1 VTHPKVSDQRE
12 CMMYLIILIPAFNE
26 EEQIG
31 TVISHMPKTIEGVD
45 RIQVLVVNDGS
56 KDRTVEIARQA
67 GAIVVSH
74 NYNRGVGAAFK
85 TGLEKALE
93 LGADLMVNVDADG
106 QFSPDDIP
114 SLINPILEG
123 KADFVSGDRFRSAD
137 GKLVRPEYM
146 SKIKFW
152 GNQRMADLVGFVT
165 GKRYDDVSCGF
176 RAYSKEALMRLNL
189 TGKFTYTQESF
200 LDLANKG
207 MGIKTIPVDV
217 TYFPDR
223 KSRVAGS
230 ILNYMFQT
238 AKIIF
243 RAYRDYNPLKFF
255 GLLGLIPFVISVL
268 SGVFVLIHYFTT
280 GAFSP
285 YIFVAFAS
293 VYLFTFGILLWIV
306 GILADMFVRIRLNQ
320 EQLLYAEKKRRYDS

>member
-1 VTHPKVSDQRE
+1 MK
-12 CMMYLIILIPAFNE
+12 LIILIPALNE
-26 EEQIG
+26 ADSIAGVVQSMPKQIEG
-31 TVISHMPKTIEGVD
+31 VGQIEILVIDDGSKDDTAELARSAGATVISHPFN
-45 RIQVLVVNDGS
+45 Q
-56 KDRTVEIARQA
+56 
-67 GAIVVSH
+67 
-74 NYNRGVGAAFK
+74 GVGKAFN
-85 TGLEKALE
+85 TGLAAALE
-93 LGADLMVNVDADG
+93 MGADVMVNIDADG
-106 QFSPDDIP
+106 QFSPEDIP
-114 SLINPILEG
+114 LLIAPIVEG
-123 KADFVSGDRFRSAD
+123 KADFVSGDRFRSTD
-137 GKLVRPEYM
+137 GKLVQPDYM

-152 GNQRMADLVGFVT
+152 GNQRMSDLVGFVT

-207 MGIKTIPVDV
+207 MGIRTIPVDV

-230 ILNYMFQT
+230 ILKYMFQT

-255 GLLGLIPFVISVL
+255 GLLGLIPLIISL
-268 SGVFVLIHYFTT
+268 ITGVFVLIHYFTT

-285 YIFVAFAS
+285 YIFVAFAA
-293 VYLFTFGILLWIV
+293 VYLFTLGILLWVV

-320 EQLLYAEKKRRYDS
+320 EQLLYAEKKRRYDP

>member
-1 VTHPKVSDQRE
+1 MK
-12 CMMYLIILIPAFNE
+12 LIILIPALNE
-26 EEQIG
+26 AASIAGVVQSMPKQIEG
-31 TVISHMPKTIEGVD
+31 VDQIEILVVDDGSKDDTAELARSAGATVISHPFN
-45 RIQVLVVNDGS
+45 Q
-56 KDRTVEIARQA
+56 
-67 GAIVVSH
+67 
-74 NYNRGVGAAFK
+74 GVGKAFN
-85 TGLEKALE
+85 TGLAAALE
-93 LGADLMVNVDADG
+93 MGADVMVNIDADG

-114 SLINPILEG
+114 FLIAPIVEG
-123 KADFVSGDRFRSAD
+123 NADFVSGDRFRSAD
-137 GKLVRPEYM
+137 GKLVRPDYM

-152 GNQRMADLVGFVT
+152 GNQRMADLVGFIT
-165 GKRYDDVSCGF
+165 GNRYDDVSCGF

-207 MGIKTIPVDV
+207 MGIRTIPVDV

-230 ILNYMFQT
+230 ILKYMFQT

-255 GLLGLIPFVISVL
+255 GLLGLIPLIIGL
-268 SGVFVLIHYFTT
+268 ITGVFVLIHYFTT

-285 YIFVAFAS
+285 YIFVAFGA
-293 VYLFTFGILLWIV
+293 VYLFTLGILLWVV

-320 EQLLYAEKKRRYDS
+320 EQLLYTEKKRRYDP

>member
-1 VTHPKVSDQRE
+1 MK
-12 CMMYLIILIPAFNE
+12 LAILIPALNE
-26 EEQIG
+26 AASIAGVIDSMPKKIEGVDQIEVLVVDDG
-31 TVISHMPKTIEGVD
+31 STDDTAQLAQNAGATVISHPFN
-45 RIQVLVVNDGS
+45 Q
-56 KDRTVEIARQA
+56 
-67 GAIVVSH
+67 
-74 NYNRGVGAAFK
+74 GVGKAFN
-85 TGLEKALE
+85 TGLAAALE
-93 LGADLMVNVDADG
+93 MGADIMVNIDADG
-106 QFSPDDIP
+106 QFSPKDIP
-114 SLINPILEG
+114 LLIAPIIEG
-123 KADFVSGDRFRSAD
+123 KADFVSGDRFRSTD
-137 GKLVRPEYM
+137 GKLVRPDYM

-165 GKRYDDVSCGF
+165 GKHYDDVSCGF

-207 MGIKTIPVDV
+207 ISIKTIPVNV

-243 RAYRDYNPLKFF
+243 RAYRDYKPLKFF
-255 GLLGLIPFVISVL
+255 GLLGLIPFVVSIL
-268 SGVFVLIHYFTT
+268 LGVFVLIHYFTT

-285 YIFVAFAS
+285 YIFVAFAA

-306 GILADMFVRIRLNQ
+306 GVLADMFVRIRLNQ
-320 EQLLYAEKKRRYDS
+320 EQLLYAEKKRRYDSKN

>member
-1 VTHPKVSDQRE
+1 MK
-12 CMMYLIILIPAFNE
+12 LIILIPALNE
-26 EEQIG
+26 AASIAGVVQSMPKQIKG
-31 TVISHMPKTIEGVD
+31 VDQIEVLVVDDGSKDDTAQLAQSAGATVISHPFN
-45 RIQVLVVNDGS
+45 Q
-56 KDRTVEIARQA
+56 
-67 GAIVVSH
+67 
-74 NYNRGVGAAFK
+74 GVGKAFN
-85 TGLEKALE
+85 TGLAAALE
-93 LGADLMVNVDADG
+93 MGADIMVNIDADG
-106 QFSPDDIP
+106 QFSPADIP
-114 SLINPILEG
+114 LLIAPIVEG
-123 KADFVSGDRFRSAD
+123 KADFVSGDRFRSAN
-137 GKLVRPEYM
+137 GELVRPDYM

-207 MGIKTIPVDV
+207 MGIKTIPVNV
-217 TYFPDR
+217 TYFPNR

-230 ILNYMFQT
+230 ILKYMFQT

-255 GLLGLIPFVISVL
+255 GLLGLIPFVISL
-268 SGVFVLIHYFTT
+268 IAGIFVLIHYFTT

-306 GILADMFVRIRLNQ
+306 GILADMFIRIRLNQ
-320 EQLLYAEKKRRYDS
+320 EQLLYAEKNRRYDWKK

>member
-1 VTHPKVSDQRE
+1 MKLV
-12 CMMYLIILIPAFNE
+12 ILIPALNE
-26 EEQIG
+26 AASIAGVVE
-31 TVISHMPKTIEGVD
+31 SMPRQIEGVD
-45 RIQVLVVNDGS
+45 QIEVLVVDDGS
-56 KDRTVEIARQA
+56 KDDTAQLAQSA
-67 GAIVVSH
+67 GAAVISH
-74 NYNRGVGAAFK
+74 PFNQGVGKAFN
-85 TGLEKALE
+85 TGLAAALE
-93 LGADLMVNVDADG
+93 MGADIMVNIDADG
-106 QFSPDDIP
+106 QFSPMDIP
-114 SLINPILEG
+114 LLIAPIVEG
-123 KADFVSGDRFRSAD
+123 KADFVSGDRFRSI
-137 GKLVRPEYM
+137 GGELVRPDYM

-165 GKRYDDVSCGF
+165 GIRYDDVSCGF

-200 LDLANKG
+200 LDIANKG
-207 MGIKTIPVDV
+207 MGIKTIPVNV

-230 ILNYMFQT
+230 ILKYMFQT

-255 GLLGLIPFVISVL
+255 GLLGLIPFVISIL

-306 GILADMFVRIRLNQ
+306 GILADMFIRIRLNQ
-320 EQLLYAEKKRRYDS
+320 EQLLYAEKKRRYDSKN

>member
-1 VTHPKVSDQRE
+1 MK
-12 CMMYLIILIPAFNE
+12 LIILIPALNE
-26 EEQIG
+26 AASIMTVVKSMPKQIEG
-31 TVISHMPKTIEGVD
+31 VDQIEILVIDDGSKDDTAELVRSAGATVISHPFN
-45 RIQVLVVNDGS
+45 Q
-56 KDRTVEIARQA
+56 
-67 GAIVVSH
+67 
-74 NYNRGVGAAFK
+74 GVGKAFN
-85 TGLEKALE
+85 TGLAAALE
-93 LGADLMVNVDADG
+93 MGADVMVNIDADG
-106 QFSPDDIP
+106 QFSPEDIP
-114 SLINPILEG
+114 LLIAPIVEG
-123 KADFVSGDRFRSAD
+123 KADFVSGDRFRSTD
-137 GKLVRPEYM
+137 GKLVRPDYM

-152 GNQRMADLVGFVT
+152 GNQRMSDLVGFVT

-230 ILNYMFQT
+230 ILKYMFQT

-255 GLLGLIPFVISVL
+255 GLLGLIPFIISL
-268 SGVFVLIHYFTT
+268 ITGVFVLIHYFTT

-285 YIFVAFAS
+285 YIFVAFAA
-293 VYLFTFGILLWIV
+293 VYLFTLGILLWVV

-320 EQLLYAEKKRRYDS
+320 EQLLYAEKKRRYDP

>member
-1 VTHPKVSDQRE
+1 MK
-12 CMMYLIILIPAFNE
+12 LIILIPALNE
-26 EEQIG
+26 AASIMTVVKSMPKQIEG
-31 TVISHMPKTIEGVD
+31 VDQIKILVIDDGSKDDTAELVRSAGATVISHPFN
-45 RIQVLVVNDGS
+45 Q
-56 KDRTVEIARQA
+56 
-67 GAIVVSH
+67 
-74 NYNRGVGAAFK
+74 GVGKAFN
-85 TGLEKALE
+85 TGLAAALE
-93 LGADLMVNVDADG
+93 MGADVMVNIDADG
-106 QFSPDDIP
+106 QFSPEDIP
-114 SLINPILEG
+114 LLIAPIVEG
-123 KADFVSGDRFRSAD
+123 KADFVSGDRFRSTD
-137 GKLVRPEYM
+137 GKLVRPDYM

-152 GNQRMADLVGFVT
+152 GNQRMSDLVGFVT

-230 ILNYMFQT
+230 ILKYMFQT

-255 GLLGLIPFVISVL
+255 GLLGLIPLIISL
-268 SGVFVLIHYFTT
+268 ITGVFVLIHYFTT

-285 YIFVAFAS
+285 YIFVAFAA
-293 VYLFTFGILLWIV
+293 VYLFTLGILLWVV

-320 EQLLYAEKKRRYDS
+320 EQLLYTEKKRRYDP

>member
-1 VTHPKVSDQRE
+1 MKLV
-12 CMMYLIILIPAFNE
+12 ILIPALNE
-26 EEQIG
+26 ASSIAQ
-31 TVISHMPKTIEGVD
+31 VIRSMPASINGVD
-45 RIQVLVVNDGS
+45 QIQVLVVDDGS
-56 KDRTVEIARQA
+56 SDNTALSAREA

-74 NYNRGVGAAFK
+74 PYNQGVGKAFN
-85 TGLEKALE
+85 TGLAKALGM
-93 LGADLMVNVDADG
+93 GADIMINIDADG
-106 QFSPDDIP
+106 QFCPTDIP
-114 SLINPILEG
+114 LLIAPIVEG
-123 KADFVSGDRFRSAD
+123 KAEFVSGDRFRTAD
-137 GKLVRPEYM
+137 GKLERPDYM

-152 GNQRMADLVGFVT
+152 GNQRMSDLVGFVT

-207 MGIKTIPVDV
+207 MNITTIPVNV

-230 ILNYMFQT
+230 ILKYMFQT
-238 AKIIF
+238 VKIIF

-255 GLLGLIPFVISVL
+255 GLLGLAPFGISIL
-268 SGVFVLIHYFTT
+268 SGVFVLFHYFTT

-285 YIFVAFAS
+285 YIFIAFAT
-293 VYLFTFGILLWIV
+293 VYLFSLLP
-306 GILADMFVRIRLNQ
+306 
-320 EQLLYAEKKRRYDS
+320 

>member
-1 VTHPKVSDQRE
+1 MK
-12 CMMYLIILIPAFNE
+12 LIILIPALNE
-26 EEQIG
+26 AASIAGVVESMPRQIDG
-31 TVISHMPKTIEGVD
+31 VDQIEILVVDDGSTDETAQLAQNAGATVISHPFN
-45 RIQVLVVNDGS
+45 Q
-56 KDRTVEIARQA
+56 
-67 GAIVVSH
+67 
-74 NYNRGVGAAFK
+74 GVGKAFN
-85 TGLEKALE
+85 TGLAAALE
-93 LGADLMVNVDADG
+93 MGANIMVNIDADG
-106 QFSPDDIP
+106 QFSPEDIP
-114 SLINPILEG
+114 LLIAPIIER
-123 KADFVSGDRFRSAD
+123 KADFVSGDRFRSTD
-137 GKLVRPEYM
+137 GKLMRPDYM

-165 GKRYDDVSCGF
+165 GKYYDDVSCGF

-207 MGIKTIPVDV
+207 ISIQTIPVNV

-230 ILNYMFQT
+230 ILKYMFQT

-255 GLLGLIPFVISVL
+255 GLLGLIPFVLSIL
-268 SGVFVLIHYFTT
+268 SGAFVLIHYFTT

-285 YIFVAFAS
+285 YIFVAFAA
-293 VYLFTFGILLWIV
+293 VYLFTLGILLWIV

>member
-1 VTHPKVSDQRE
+1 MKLV
-12 CMMYLIILIPAFNE
+12 ILIPALNE
-26 EEQIG
+26 AASIAGVVESMPRQIEG
-31 TVISHMPKTIEGVD
+31 VDQIEVLVVDDGSKDDTAQLARNAGATVISHPFN
-45 RIQVLVVNDGS
+45 Q
-56 KDRTVEIARQA
+56 
-67 GAIVVSH
+67 
-74 NYNRGVGAAFK
+74 GVGKAFN
-85 TGLEKALE
+85 TGLAAALE
-93 LGADLMVNVDADG
+93 MGADIMVNIDADG
-106 QFSPDDIP
+106 QFSPADIP
-114 SLINPILEG
+114 LLIAPIVEG

-255 GLLGLIPFVISVL
+255 GLLGLIPFVISIL

-320 EQLLYAEKKRRYDS
+320 EQLLYAEKKRRYDSKN

>member
-1 VTHPKVSDQRE
+1 MKLV
-12 CMMYLIILIPAFNE
+12 ILIPALNE
-26 EEQIG
+26 AASIAGVVE
-31 TVISHMPKTIEGVD
+31 SMPRQIEGVD
-45 RIQVLVVNDGS
+45 QIEVLVVDDGS
-56 KDRTVEIARQA
+56 KDDTAQLAQSA
-67 GAIVVSH
+67 GAAVISH
-74 NYNRGVGAAFK
+74 PFNQGVGKAFN
-85 TGLEKALE
+85 TGLAAALE
-93 LGADLMVNVDADG
+93 MGADIMVNIDADG
-106 QFSPDDIP
+106 QFSPMDIP
-114 SLINPILEG
+114 LLIAPIVEG
-123 KADFVSGDRFRSAD
+123 KADFVSGDRFRSI
-137 GKLVRPEYM
+137 GGELVRPDYM

-207 MGIKTIPVDV
+207 MGIKTIPVNV

-230 ILNYMFQT
+230 ILKYMFQT

-255 GLLGLIPFVISVL
+255 GLLGLIPFVISIL

-306 GILADMFVRIRLNQ
+306 GILADMFIRIRLNQ
-320 EQLLYAEKKRRYDS
+320 EQLLYAEKKRRYDSKN

>member
-1 VTHPKVSDQRE
+1 MNLV
-12 CMMYLIILIPAFNE
+12 ILIPALNE
-26 EEQIG
+26 ADSIAQVVEAMPSSIDRVSKIDVLVIDDG
-31 TVISHMPKTIEGVD
+31 SRDATADLARAAGATVISHPFN
-45 RIQVLVVNDGS
+45 Q
-56 KDRTVEIARQA
+56 
-67 GAIVVSH
+67 
-74 NYNRGVGAAFK
+74 GVGKAFN
-85 TGLEKALE
+85 TGLAASLDM
-93 LGADLMVNVDADG
+93 GADIMVNIDADG
-106 QFSPDDIP
+106 QFSPADIP
-114 SLINPILEG
+114 LLIAPIVEG
-123 KADFVSGDRFRSAD
+123 KADFVSGDRFRSAN
-137 GKLVRPEYM
+137 GELVRPDYM

-207 MGIKTIPVDV
+207 MGIKTIPVNV

-255 GLLGLIPFVISVL
+255 GLLGLIPFVISL
-268 SGVFVLIHYFTT
+268 IAGIFVLIHYFTT

-306 GILADMFVRIRLNQ
+306 GILADMFIRIRLNQ
-320 EQLLYAEKKRRYDS
+320 EQLLYAEKKRRYDRKK

>member
-1 VTHPKVSDQRE
+1 MK
-12 CMMYLIILIPAFNE
+12 LIILIPALNE
-26 EEQIG
+26 AASIAGVVQSMPKQIEG
-31 TVISHMPKTIEGVD
+31 VDQIEILVVDDGSKDDTAELARSAGATVISHPFN
-45 RIQVLVVNDGS
+45 Q
-56 KDRTVEIARQA
+56 
-67 GAIVVSH
+67 
-74 NYNRGVGAAFK
+74 GVGKAFN
-85 TGLEKALE
+85 TGLAAALE
-93 LGADLMVNVDADG
+93 MGADVMVNIDADG

-114 SLINPILEG
+114 FLIAPIVEG
-123 KADFVSGDRFRSAD
+123 NADFVSGDRFRSAD
-137 GKLVRPEYM
+137 GKLVRPDYM

-152 GNQRMADLVGFVT
+152 GNQRMADLVGFIT
-165 GKRYDDVSCGF
+165 GNRYDDVSCGF

-207 MGIKTIPVDV
+207 MGIRTIPVDV

-230 ILNYMFQT
+230 ILKYMFQT

-255 GLLGLIPFVISVL
+255 GLLGLIPLIISL
-268 SGVFVLIHYFTT
+268 ITGVFVMINYFTT

-285 YIFVAFAS
+285 YIFVAFAA
-293 VYLFTFGILLWIV
+293 VYLFTLGILLWVV

-320 EQLLYAEKKRRYDS
+320 EQLLYAEKKRRYDP

>member
-1 VTHPKVSDQRE
+1 MKLV
-12 CMMYLIILIPAFNE
+12 ILIPALNE
-26 EEQIG
+26 AASITAVVE
-31 TVISHMPKTIEGVD
+31 SMPGQIEGVD
-45 RIQVLVVNDGS
+45 RIEVLVVDDGS
-56 KDRTVEIARQA
+56 KDDTAELARSA
-67 GAIVVSH
+67 GATVISH
-74 NYNRGVGAAFK
+74 PFNQGVGKAFN
-85 TGLEKALE
+85 TGLAAALE
-93 LGADLMVNVDADG
+93 MGADIMVNIDADG
-106 QFSPDDIP
+106 QFSPADIP
-114 SLINPILEG
+114 LLIAPIVEE
-123 KADFVSGDRFRSAD
+123 KAEFVSGDRFRSAD

-152 GNQRMADLVGFVT
+152 GNQRMADLVSFVT

-176 RAYSKEALMRLNL
+176 RAYSKEALLRLNL

-207 MGIKTIPVDV
+207 MGIKTIPVNV

-255 GLLGLIPFVISVL
+255 GLLGLIPFVISIL
-268 SGVFVLIHYFTT
+268 SGIFVLIHYFKT

-285 YIFVAFAS
+285 YIFVAFTS
-293 VYLFTFGILLWIV
+293 VYLFTFGILLWVV
-306 GILADMFVRIRLNQ
+306 GILADMFIRIRLNQ

>member
-1 VTHPKVSDQRE
+1 MKLV
-12 CMMYLIILIPAFNE
+12 ILIPALNE
-26 EEQIG
+26 AASIAGVVESMPRQIEG
-31 TVISHMPKTIEGVD
+31 VDKIEVLVVDDGSKDDTAQLARNAGATVISHPFN
-45 RIQVLVVNDGS
+45 Q
-56 KDRTVEIARQA
+56 
-67 GAIVVSH
+67 
-74 NYNRGVGAAFK
+74 GVGKAFN
-85 TGLEKALE
+85 TGLAAALE
-93 LGADLMVNVDADG
+93 MGADIMVNIDADG
-106 QFSPDDIP
+106 QFSPADIP
-114 SLINPILEG
+114 LLIAPIVEG

-255 GLLGLIPFVISVL
+255 GLMGLIPFVISIL

-285 YIFVAFAS
+285 YIFVAFAA

-320 EQLLYAEKKRRYDS
+320 EQLLYAEKKRRYDSKN

>member
-1 VTHPKVSDQRE
+1 MK
-12 CMMYLIILIPAFNE
+12 LIILIPALNE
-26 EEQIG
+26 AASIMTVVKSMPKQIEG
-31 TVISHMPKTIEGVD
+31 VDQIEILVIDDGSKDDTAELVRSAGATVISHPFN
-45 RIQVLVVNDGS
+45 Q
-56 KDRTVEIARQA
+56 
-67 GAIVVSH
+67 
-74 NYNRGVGAAFK
+74 GVGKAFN
-85 TGLEKALE
+85 TGLAAALE
-93 LGADLMVNVDADG
+93 MGADVMVNIDADG
-106 QFSPDDIP
+106 QFSPEDIP
-114 SLINPILEG
+114 LLIAPIVEG
-123 KADFVSGDRFRSAD
+123 KADFVSGDRFRSTD
-137 GKLVRPEYM
+137 GKLVRPDYM

-152 GNQRMADLVGFVT
+152 GNQRMSDLVGFVT

-230 ILNYMFQT
+230 ILKYMFQT

-255 GLLGLIPFVISVL
+255 GLLGLIPLIISL
-268 SGVFVLIHYFTT
+268 ITGVFVLIHYFTT

-285 YIFVAFAS
+285 YIFVAFAA
-293 VYLFTFGILLWIV
+293 VYLFTLGILLWVV

-320 EQLLYAEKKRRYDS
+320 EQLLYAEKKRRYDP

>member
-1 VTHPKVSDQRE
+1 MKLV
-12 CMMYLIILIPAFNE
+12 ILIPALNE
-26 EEQIG
+26 AASIAGVVE
-31 TVISHMPKTIEGVD
+31 SMPRQIEGVD
-45 RIQVLVVNDGS
+45 QIEVLVVDDGS
-56 KDRTVEIARQA
+56 KDDTAQLARNA
-67 GAIVVSH
+67 GAAVISH
-74 NYNRGVGAAFK
+74 PFNQGVGKAFN
-85 TGLEKALE
+85 TGLTAALE
-93 LGADLMVNVDADG
+93 MGADIMVNIDADG
-106 QFSPDDIP
+106 QFSPADIP
-114 SLINPILEG
+114 LLIAPIVEG

-320 EQLLYAEKKRRYDS
+320 EQLLYAEKKRRYDSKN

>member
-1 VTHPKVSDQRE
+1 MKLV
-12 CMMYLIILIPAFNE
+12 ILIPALNE
-26 EEQIG
+26 AASITAVVESMPGQIEG
-31 TVISHMPKTIEGVD
+31 VDQIEVLVVDDGSKDDTAELARSAGATVISHPFN
-45 RIQVLVVNDGS
+45 Q
-56 KDRTVEIARQA
+56 
-67 GAIVVSH
+67 
-74 NYNRGVGAAFK
+74 GVGKAFN
-85 TGLEKALE
+85 TGLAAALE
-93 LGADLMVNVDADG
+93 MGADIMVNIDADG
-106 QFSPDDIP
+106 QFSPADIP
-114 SLINPILEG
+114 LLIAPIVEG
-123 KADFVSGDRFRSAD
+123 KAEFVSGDRFRSAD

-152 GNQRMADLVGFVT
+152 GNQRMADLVSFVT

-176 RAYSKEALMRLNL
+176 RAYSKEALLRLNL

-207 MGIKTIPVDV
+207 MGIKTIPVNV

-255 GLLGLIPFVISVL
+255 GLLGLIPLVISIL
-268 SGVFVLIHYFTT
+268 SGIFVLIHYFTT

-293 VYLFTFGILLWIV
+293 VYLFTFGILLWVV
-306 GILADMFVRIRLNQ
+306 GILADMFIRIRLNQ
-320 EQLLYAEKKRRYDS
+320 EQLLYAEKKRRYDSKN